1 MKKFIADLY
10 NKPDKKFC
18 LYTGYANQQI
28 AEILNVNQWDWTPS
42 LPKLLEPFYG
52 LTHTIPL
59 AMGCEKIFTS
69 EGKEW
74 ISPCIQDPG
83 DIKKITIPHVNQG
96 RTGEI
101 LDLIKKILR
110 EDPSTD
116 IRFPDIQSP
125 LGVAE
130 LMCGEM
136 IYTALLMNPDDV
148 HELLEKIT
156 QFTILYIK
164 ELQNIMGTRYNPC
177 CFPEIWSE
185 APGYYIADDTN
196 SMVSPE
202 MHYEFSVEYI
212 NRITDEA
219 GPLHYHSCTW
229 YPQYFENI
237 KMVRNTKAKNWS
249 MIVSCDP
256 VDIINNFSGTTVLA
270 PHIHLDMH
278 NENGIK
284 NIGKNLNSEYDV
296 VKYLLDNMLDNT
308 TLYLQ
313 FYEDLVQETD
323 KIIEIYHLLDQYG
336 YTPQKHGFG

>member
-18 LYTGYANQQI
+18 LYTGSANQQI

-83 DIKKITIPHVNQG
+83 DIKKITIPRVNQG

-101 LDLIKKILR
+101 LDLIKKILK

-212 NRITDEA
+212 NRITDKA

-270 PHIHLDMH
+270 PHIHLDMY

-284 NIGKNLNSEYDV
+284 NTRKNLNSEYDV
-296 VKYLLDNMLDNT
+296 VKYLLDNMQDNT